1 MTGANGAGGDD
12 FLSEK
17 ARKAE
22 RKIQAAPWDVDSWNV
37 LLQEA
42 KHQRIQKARK
52 TYEKLVEKFPTCG
65 RYWKIYIEHE
75 MKSKMFD
82 QVEKLFKRCL
92 TSVLNLDLWKT
103 YLTYVRETKE
113 KQQNYREKMDKAY
126 EFALDN
132 IGLDLQSYQIW
143 NDYITFMRN
152 FEVQGSFAENQRIT
166 KVRKIYQ
173 RGVITPMSNIESLW
187 KDYNTYEQNINALV
201 AKKMIDDRN
210 KEYINARRAT
220 KELESFQRVLLKN
233 SPAIPPVGSAD
244 ERKQLDSWR
253 KYIEWEKSN
262 SLRIEDKLTLT
273 KRVIFAYKQCLLV
286 MGHHPELWYEA
297 AQYLVRMSREMVDSG
312 DMNGGKNLGDQASEL
327 YRRATNI
334 LMKQNPLIHF
344 AYANFEEGRGKF
356 EKVHQI
362 YTKLTD
368 IPSMDPTL
376 TFIQYMRF
384 ARRAEGIKA
393 ARQVFRLAREDG
405 RIKFHVFIA
414 AAWMEYYSAKD
425 KNLAIKIFELGLKR
439 FSDKPEY
446 VRQYMDFMSNMND
459 DNNTRVL
466 YERVL
471 TEDLT
476 NGDKME
482 SVWNKYLEFECNVG
496 DLQSMQK
503 VENRRIQ
510 KILHKTDDI
519 DDPNKKIETRKESAL
534 LIDRY
539 RFLDLFPC
547 TKEELRSMG
556 YKDSSGIQNG
566 DNTNSSSKDK
576 NMIQL
581 DDEVDAFCRPD
592 RSQMIPFKPRRF
604 PAPGS
609 HPVQGGEY
617 PMPEAAH
624 NILKLMPPPVCFH
637 GPFVRVDD
645 LIEKF
650 RSTDL
655 PEKAEWLKLKHTT
668 SKGTKR
674 GIDKDES
681 GANDIFR
688 QRQQKRANR

>member
-1 MTGANGAGGDD
+1 
-12 FLSEK
+12 
-17 ARKAE
+17 
-22 RKIQAAPWDVDSWNV
+22 
-37 LLQEA
+37 
-42 KHQRIQKARK
+42 
-52 TYEKLVEKFPTCG
+52 
-65 RYWKIYIEHE
+65 
-75 MKSKMFD
+75 
-82 QVEKLFKRCL
+82 
-92 TSVLNLDLWKT
+92 
-103 YLTYVRETKE
+103 
-113 KQQNYREKMDKAY
+113 
-126 EFALDN
+126 
-132 IGLDLQSYQIW
+132 
-143 NDYITFMRN
+143 
-152 FEVQGSFAENQRIT
+152 
-166 KVRKIYQ
+166 
-173 RGVITPMSNIESLW
+173 MSNIESLW

-393 ARQVFRLAREDG
+393 ARQVFRMAREDG
-405 RIKFHVFIA
+405 RIKVRFCNVLVVHYTNSIQILFFQFHVFIA

-459 DNNTRVL
+459 DNNTR
-466 YERVL
+466 
-471 TEDLT
+471 
-476 NGDKME
+476 
-482 SVWNKYLEFECNVG
+482 
-496 DLQSMQK
+496 
-503 VENRRIQ
+503 
-510 KILHKTDDI
+510 
-519 DDPNKKIETRKESAL
+519 
-534 LIDRY
+534 
-539 RFLDLFPC
+539 
-547 TKEELRSMG
+547 
-556 YKDSSGIQNG
+556 
-566 DNTNSSSKDK
+566 
-576 NMIQL
+576 
-581 DDEVDAFCRPD
+581 
-592 RSQMIPFKPRRF
+592 
-604 PAPGS
+604 
-609 HPVQGGEY
+609 
-617 PMPEAAH
+617 
-624 NILKLMPPPVCFH
+624 
-637 GPFVRVDD
+637 
-645 LIEKF
+645 
-650 RSTDL
+650 
-655 PEKAEWLKLKHTT
+655 
-668 SKGTKR
+668 
-674 GIDKDES
+674 
-681 GANDIFR
+681 
-688 QRQQKRANR
+688 